1 MLQGQGRVQANRTRA
16 TRENPLD
23 QKQPVD
29 TPGARCSRH
38 DSVRA
43 HDGAS
48 SGDRI
53 RVDGEEERYEHAV
66 VAAIIRAVLPHN
78 AARRAFFKSVGTAT
92 AMAALGPFFP
102 LKATTELLAQGRG
115 ALEKK
120 KLKVGFIPITCATP
134 IIMAHPM
141 GFYAKHGLDVEVIK
155 TAGWAVVRDKTLN
168 KEYDDTV
175 KGIGCCPHAGPHAD
189 SDFARGAVVRAH
201 TIVAAASAPRGVDGL
216 LLIERVFASCHSSIC
231 LHAPLPLEHFLIRLS
246 SSWSGPEPRCA
257 CAAGTPL
264 PRHPRLS
271 SAQRRGCVGQAQGQG
286 RA

>member
-1 MLQGQGRVQANRTRA
+1 MA

-29 TPGARCSRH
+29 TPGCRCSRH

-66 VAAIIRAVLPHN
+66 VSAIIRAVLPHN

-92 AMAALGPFFP
+92 AMAALGQFFP

-168 KEYDDTV
+168 KEYDAAHMLAPMPIAISLGLGSQPIPFTV
-175 KGIGCCPHAGPHAD
+175 PAIEKCQRPGHHAC
-189 SDFARGAVVRAH
+189 R
-201 TIVAAASAPRGVDGL
+201 
-216 LLIERVFASCHSSIC
+216 
-231 LHAPLPLEHFLIRLS
+231 
-246 SSWSGPEPRCA
+246 
-257 CAAGTPL
+257 
-264 PRHPRLS
+264 
-271 SAQRRGCVGQAQGQG
+271 QAQGQ
-286 RA
+286 A